1 MPMVDAADGVL
12 QERAAL
18 DGFSEESQRQYMLLS
33 EYSNDEGLRKLM
45 GNVGQAVDSA
55 TQR

>member
-1 MPMVDAADGVL
+1 
-12 QERAAL
+12 
-18 DGFSEESQRQYMLLS
+18 MLLS

-45 GNVGQAVDSA
+45 GTVGQAVDSA